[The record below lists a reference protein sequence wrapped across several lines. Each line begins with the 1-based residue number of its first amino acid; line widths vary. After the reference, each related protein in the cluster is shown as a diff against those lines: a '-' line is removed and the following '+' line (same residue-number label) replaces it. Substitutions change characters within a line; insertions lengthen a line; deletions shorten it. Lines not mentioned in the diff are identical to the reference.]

1 MGLILR
7 LSISSVIFFILVVA
21 AVPAHAEGPWSVEIF
36 GGSSYSFPTPLRIRQ
51 AGYEDIDITARY
63 ETKPFEKDPYYA
75 WRVGK
80 WNGDKAW
87 ELDFVHQKLYLVN
100 KPAEVQQFQI
110 TYGYS
115 LLTVNRAW
123 NKHGLIYRVGL
134 GIVITNPATTVRG
147 KQEPREG
154 GFFNLGYF
162 ISGPTIQGA
171 IGKRFYLGKDLFLAL
186 EGKLTA
192 SYARIDINGG
202 YAQVPNAAVHWLF
215 GLGYDF

>member
-1 MGLILR
+1 LR
-7 LSISSVIFFILVVA
+7 KWIAVPIIYIMCCAVI
-21 AVPAHAEGPWSVEIF
+21 PAHAEGPWTAEIF

-63 ETKPFEKDPYYA
+63 ETKPFQKDPYYA
-75 WRVGK
+75 WRIGK
-80 WNGDKAW
+80 WNGDNAW
-87 ELDFVHQKLYLVN
+87 ELDFVHQKLYLEN
-100 KPAEVQQFQI
+100 KPAEVQEFKI

-115 LLTVNRAW
+115 LLTLNRAW
-123 NKHGLIYRVGL
+123 KRHGLIYRFGL
-134 GIVITNPATTVRG
+134 GIVITNSETIVRG
-147 KQEPREG
+147 MEKTREG
-154 GFFNLGYF
+154 GILNNGYY
-162 ISGPTIQGA
+162 ISGPTAQGA

>member
-1 MGLILR
+1 MKLTAEVIL
-7 LSISSVIFFILVVA
+7 LVVMMSAASSV
-21 AVPAHAEGPWSVEIF
+21 HAEEMWTAEAF

-51 AGYEDIDITARY
+51 PGYEDIDITARY

-75 WRVGK
+75 WRIGK
-80 WNGDKAW
+80 WQDGSAW
-87 ELDFVHQKLYLVN
+87 EFEQVHQKLYLTN

-115 LLTVNRAW
+115 LFTLNRAW
-123 NKHGLIYRVGL
+123 KSGGFIYRL
-134 GIVITNPATTVRG
+134 GAGVVVTNTFSTVRG
-147 KQEPREG
+147 EKYEQTG
-154 GFFNLGYF
+154 GLFDTGNYL
-162 ISGPTIQGA
+162 SGATIQGA
-171 IGKRFYLGKDLFLAL
+171 VGKRIYLTKNLFLAL

-192 SYARIDINGG
+192 SYARVNIANG